1 MTITALLFIYTVII
15 TSFLSIAVIRA
26 EHYRILYQEVFYDC
40 QSLERVRNFFKKIE
54 PALKSLYPIV
64 DSLNKKRGRPATDR
78 RFQLRFIIWWKFFAP
93 LPQQTAVNRFNSS
106 PELRMILKAPPNP
119 YTRSSLRRFLKDLGE
134 ENIVKMTA
142 KLLGKLIKKKILDT
156 SKVVLD
162 SFPVYSYL
170 NMQKCLRMPKFDVD
184 FAKEFYQMLSLDN
197 IATLF
202 PKQHKR
208 SAPLKDK
215 LKVLIHQYLWD
226 IPSDRL
232 NHTYIFGKR
241 PRRDILQL
249 EKGWTTVVT
258 YRSFVKLL
266 KSLPNYSEV
275 ESTITKEVVRVLV
288 LLGVKIENRDF
299 TRLSY
304 LRNVFHLSHRNKDPG
319 ITLNYCAAKD
329 NHFIGR
335 GGLMAVFPDLEIP
348 FFSQIT
354 AKYKQNDHGVIEF
367 LKALKQNFKGKLNDV
382 TVYADSEFGSKTIK
396 KFLLDNISSR
406 LVIDNYGPSTS
417 KSFFSTDDLNIRKTI
432 ERVIGRLEVN
442 FSLEHPR
449 LLGKDF
455 VTIHTQLCV
464 LCDLLLVLFNL
475 YSGNYT
481 SPHSLRDIRG

>member
-1 MTITALLFIYTVII
+1 M
-15 TSFLSIAVIRA
+15 TSFLTIAVVRA
-26 EHYRILYQEVFYDC
+26 EHYRILYQEVFYDS

-64 DSLNKKRGRPATDR
+64 DGLNKKRGRPATDR

-106 PELRMILKAPPNP
+106 PELRKILGAPLNP

-134 ENIVKMTA
+134 ENMVKMTA
-142 KLLGKLIKKKILDT
+142 KLLGKLLKKRMIDT

-162 SFPVYSYL
+162 SFQVYSYL
-170 NMQKCLRMPKFDVD
+170 NMQKCLRMPKFAVD
-184 FAKEFYQMLSLDN
+184 FAKKFFQMLSLND
-197 IATLF
+197 IVTLF
-202 PKQHKR
+202 PRQHKR
-208 SAPLKDK
+208 SAPLNEK
-215 LKVLIHQYLWD
+215 LKVLTHQYLWD

-241 PRRDILQL
+241 PRRDILRL
-249 EKGWTTVVT
+249 EKGWKTVAT
-258 YRSFVKLL
+258 YRNFLKLL
-266 KSLPNYSEV
+266 KSLPNHLEV
-275 ESTITKEVVRVLV
+275 ESAITNEVVRVLL
-288 LLGVKIENRDF
+288 LLGVKVENRVF
-299 TRLSY
+299 TRLND
-304 LRNVFHLSHRNKDPG
+304 LRNVFHLSHRHKDPG

-335 GGLMAVFPDLEIP
+335 GGLLAVFPDLEIP

-354 AKYKQNDHGVIEF
+354 AKYKQNENGIITF
-367 LKALKQNFKGKLNDV
+367 LKALRQNFQSKLNHV
-382 TVYADSEFGSKTIK
+382 TIYADSEFGSKLVK

-417 KSFFSTDDLNIRKTI
+417 KTFFSTNDLNIRKTI
-432 ERVIGRLEVN
+432 ERVIGRLEIN

-449 LLGKDF
+449 LLGKDL